1 MENTCDVRGNLEAL
15 SHAVALLQHHDAVT
29 GTEKQYVAEDYHYRL
44 DKAVRDFMYCASK
57 QDIGIGH
64 YYCPFLNI
72 SQCNASENSST
83 FTVSVYN
90 PLARIRSAVVRIPII
105 DGRQTAVVAYK
116 VTTKKIFVLSS
127 KLYL

>member
-1 MENTCDVRGNLEAL
+1 MRGNLEAL
-15 SHAVALLQHHDAVT
+15 GHAVALLQHHDAVT

-44 DKAVRDFMYCASK
+44 DKAVQDFMYCASK

-64 YYCPFLNI
+64 YYCPLVNI
-72 SQCNASENSST
+72 SQCNASERSST

-90 PLARIRSAVVRIPII
+90 PLARSRSAVVRIPII
-105 DGRQTAVVAYK
+105 DGSQTAVVAYK
-116 VTTKKIFVLSS
+116 VNTERRFVLSI